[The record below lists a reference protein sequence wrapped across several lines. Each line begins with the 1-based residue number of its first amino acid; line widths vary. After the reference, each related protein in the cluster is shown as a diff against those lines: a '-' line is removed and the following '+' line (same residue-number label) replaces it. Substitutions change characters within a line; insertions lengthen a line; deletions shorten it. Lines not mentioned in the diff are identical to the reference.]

1 MIKKKRKK
9 TISRYEL
16 NTEILKHKLKL
27 GEIKIKKAFI
37 NVKTA
42 ENNITNEYMKIKLQ
56 LNNQFKKL
64 FQKNNNNNKKDLKQ
78 YNNNTLI
85 NINK

>member
-1 MIKKKRKK
+1 
-9 TISRYEL
+9 
-16 NTEILKHKLKL
+16 
-27 GEIKIKKAFI
+27 
-37 NVKTA
+37 
-42 ENNITNEYMKIKLQ
+42 MKIKLQ